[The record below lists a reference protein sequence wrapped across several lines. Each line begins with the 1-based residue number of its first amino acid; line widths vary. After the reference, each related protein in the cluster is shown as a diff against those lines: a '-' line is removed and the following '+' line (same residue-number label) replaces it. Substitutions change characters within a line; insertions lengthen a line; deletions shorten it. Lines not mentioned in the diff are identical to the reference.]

1 MGKGVTTGVAPG
13 VRIAVGIGGG
23 VGMGVGVGR
32 TKLGTVP
39 GKNKS
44 VACTPSG

>member
-1 MGKGVTTGVAPG
+1 MGKGVATGVAPG
-13 VRIAVGIGGG
+13 VGIAVGRG

-44 VACTPSG
+44 VVCTPSG